1 MKIKVD
7 FTATKDGREDLKVL
21 TEALR
26 PICENYAQ
34 RQGKGDAVLAFAEEL
49 SKYARECAS
58 ISDDATHGA
67 CAAAV
72 GDGRGAVVI
81 ANPTKDFVPFVVEC
95 VGMKGMTSR
104 IIDNHRTDV
113 ECPLLSTLS
122 PFSVVLIEG
131 ETETVAEQ
139 PVLFEDGEGGAR

>member
-7 FTATKDGREDLKVL
+7 FTAANDGREDLKVL
-21 TEALR
+21 KEALQ

-34 RQGKGDAVLAFAEEL
+34 RPGKGDAVLAFAEEL
-49 SKYARECAS
+49 TKYARECAS
-58 ISDDATHGA
+58 TSDDATHGA

-72 GDGRGAVVI
+72 GGGRGAVVI

-95 VGMKGMTSR
+95 VGMKGMTTR
-104 IIDNHRTDV
+104 IIDNHSTNV
-113 ECPLLSTLS
+113 EAPLLSSIS

-131 ETETVAEQ
+131 ETETVTEQ
-139 PVLFEDGEGGAR
+139 PGLFEA

>member
-1 MKIKVD
+1 MKIKIN
-7 FTATKDGREDLKVL
+7 FTAVRDGREDLKVL
-21 TEALR
+21 KEALQ
-26 PICENYAQ
+26 PICENYVQ
-34 RQGKGDAVLAFAEEL
+34 RPGKGDAVLAFAEEL
-49 SKYARECAS
+49 SKYARECVS
-58 ISDDATHGA
+58 TSDDATHGV

-72 GDGRGAVVI
+72 GGGRGAVVI

-104 IIDNHRTDV
+104 IIDNHRTAV
-113 ECPLLSTLS
+113 ECPLLSTLA

-139 PVLFEDGEGGAR
+139 PGLFEDGEGGAR

>member
-7 FTATKDGREDLKVL
+7 FTAHKDGCEDAKVL
-21 TEALR
+21 KEALG
-26 PICENYAQ
+26 PICEAYAE
-34 RQGKGDAVLAFAEEL
+34 RPKKAEAVLAFAEEL
-49 SKYARECAS
+49 AKFSHECVS
-58 ISDDATHGA
+58 TSDDQGHGA

-72 GDGRGAVVI
+72 GGGRGAVVI
-81 ANPTKDFVPFVVEC
+81 ANPTKDFVPFVLKC
-95 VGMKGMTSR
+95 DGLRGMSSR

-131 ETETVAEQ
+131 ETDTVTEQ
-139 PVLFEDGEGGAR
+139 PGLFEA

>member
-7 FTATKDGREDLKVL
+7 FTAVRDGREDLKVL
-21 TEALR
+21 KEALQ

-34 RQGKGDAVLAFAEEL
+34 RPGKGDAVLAFAEEL

-58 ISDDATHGA
+58 TSDDATHGA

-72 GDGRGAVVI
+72 GGGRGAVVI
-81 ANPTKDFVPFVVEC
+81 ANPTKDFVPFVLKC
-95 VGMKGMTSR
+95 DGLRGMTSR

-131 ETETVAEQ
+131 ETDAVTEQ
-139 PVLFEDGEGGAR
+139 PGLFEA

>member
-1 MKIKVD
+1 MKIRVD
-7 FTATKDGREDLKVL
+7 FTAVRDGREDLKVL
-21 TEALR
+21 KEALQ

-34 RQGKGDAVLAFAEEL
+34 RPGKGDAVLAFAEEL
-49 SKYARECAS
+49 TKYARECAS
-58 ISDDATHGA
+58 TSDDATHGA

-72 GDGRGAVVI
+72 GGGRGAVVI
-81 ANPTKDFVPFVVEC
+81 ANPTKDFVPFVLKC
-95 VGMKGMTSR
+95 DGLRGMTSR

-131 ETETVAEQ
+131 EADTVTEQ
-139 PVLFEDGEGGAR
+139 PGLFEA